1 MRFIRLLAKF
11 WRKQEAVVAVEAA
24 FVFPLLV
31 AILCGMMDIGQALV
45 INQKTIT
52 ATQTI
57 ADLLAREEQISNAEM
72 TDAIV
77 AGRLSMQP
85 YDVASYGADV
95 VGIQFVG
102 TGLVPTERWRDTV
115 GTEENDQVFEM
126 SEGLGAR
133 DEGVIAVTVDYFYV
147 PYFTSVFVDGFEMQ
161 EMAFARGRRGLFV
174 ERVP

>member
-1 MRFIRLLAKF
+1 MPLFRLFKRL
-11 WRKQEAVVAVEAA
+11 WRDDRAVVAVEAA

-31 AILCGMMDIGQALV
+31 AIMCGMMDVGQALV
-45 INQKTIT
+45 VNQKTIT

-57 ADLLAREEQISNAEM
+57 ADLLAREDLISNAEM

-85 YDVASYGADV
+85 YDVTTYGVDV
-95 VGIQFVG
+95 VGIQFLG
-102 TGLVPTERWRDTV
+102 EELVPTERWRDTV
-115 GTEENDQVFEM
+115 DTEENDTVFDM
-126 SEGLGAR
+126 SEGLGAE
-133 DEGVIAVTVDYFYV
+133 DEGIIAVTVDYFYV

-161 EMAFARGRRGLFV
+161 EMAFVRGREGLFI